1 MLLRKTF
8 KGKIMKVVILAGG
21 FGTRLSEYTKSIP
34 KPMVQIRGKPLI
46 FYVMKN
52 YAKYGFKEFIVALG
66 YKGKIVKDYFK
77 NNTFGWNINLIDTG
91 LNTMTGGRLKR
102 LKKLISGETFLMTY
116 GDGVSNVNIKNLVKF
131 HKKKKKLFTMTA
143 VRPPA
148 RFGAIKIKG
157 DIVTYFKEK
166 SKLDEGWINGG
177 FFVIEP
183 KFLNLIEKDSTFL
196 EKEPMERACKKK
208 QLCAFK
214 HNGFWQ
220 CVDTKRDLDKL
231 KKDLLV
237 TKI

>member
-1 MLLRKTF
+1 
-8 KGKIMKVVILAGG
+8 MKVVILAGG

-52 YAKYGFKEFIVALG
+52 YAKYGYKEFIVALG
-66 YKGKIVKDYFK
+66 YKGKIVKNYFK
-77 NNTFGWNINLIDTG
+77 NNTFGWNIKLVDTG
-91 LNTMTGGRLKR
+91 LNTMTGGRVKR
-102 LKKLISGETFLMTY
+102 LKKLISDKAFLMTY
-116 GDGVSNVNIKNLVKF
+116 GDGISNVNINNLVKF
-131 HKKKKKLFTMTA
+131 HRKKKKLITMTA

-148 RFGAIKIKG
+148 RFGAIKMKG

-183 KFLNLIEKDSTFL
+183 KFLNFIKNDNTFL
-196 EKEPMERACKKK
+196 EKEPMEKACKKK

-231 KKDLLV
+231 KKDLPEA
-237 TKI
+237 KI

>member
-1 MLLRKTF
+1 
-8 KGKIMKVVILAGG
+8 MKVVILAGG

-52 YAKYGFKEFIVALG
+52 YAKYGYKEFIVALG
-66 YKGKIVKDYFK
+66 YKGKIVKNYFK
-77 NNTFGWNINLIDTG
+77 NNTFGWNIKLVDTG
-91 LNTMTGGRLKR
+91 LNTMTGGRVKR
-102 LKKLISGETFLMTY
+102 LKKLISDEAFLMTY
-116 GDGVSNVNIKNLVKF
+116 GDGISNVNINNLVKF
-131 HKKKKKLFTMTA
+131 HRKKKKLITMTA

-148 RFGAIKIKG
+148 RFGAIKMKG

-183 KFLNLIEKDSTFL
+183 KFLNFIKNDNTFL
-196 EKEPMERACKKK
+196 EKEPMEKACKKK

-214 HNGFWQ
+214 HSGFWQ

-231 KKDLLV
+231 KKDLPASN
-237 TKI
+237 I

>member
-1 MLLRKTF
+1 
-8 KGKIMKVVILAGG
+8 MKVVILAGG

-34 KPMVQIRGKPLI
+34 KPMVQIKGKPLI

-52 YAKYGFKEFIVALG
+52 YAKYGYKEFIVALG
-66 YKGKIVKDYFK
+66 YKGKIVKNYFK
-77 NNTFGWNINLIDTG
+77 NNTFGWNIKLVDTG
-91 LNTMTGGRLKR
+91 LNTMTGGRVKR
-102 LKKLISGETFLMTY
+102 LKKLISDRAFLMTY
-116 GDGVSNVNIKNLVKF
+116 GDGISNVNINNLVKF
-131 HKKKKKLFTMTA
+131 HRKKKKLITMTA

-148 RFGAIKIKG
+148 RFGAIKMKG

-183 KFLNLIEKDSTFL
+183 KFLNFIKNDNTFL
-196 EKEPMERACKKK
+196 EKEPMEKACKKK

-214 HNGFWQ
+214 HSGFWQ

-231 KKDLLV
+231 KKDLPSSN
-237 TKI
+237 I

>member
-1 MLLRKTF
+1 
-8 KGKIMKVVILAGG
+8 MKVVILAGG

-52 YAKYGFKEFIVALG
+52 YAKYGYKEFIVALG
-66 YKGKIVKDYFK
+66 YKGKIVKNYFK
-77 NNTFGWNINLIDTG
+77 NNTFGWNIKLVDTG
-91 LNTMTGGRLKR
+91 LNTMTGGRVKR
-102 LKKLISGETFLMTY
+102 LKKLISDKAFLMTY
-116 GDGVSNVNIKNLVKF
+116 GDGISNVNINNLVKF
-131 HKKKKKLFTMTA
+131 HRKKKKLITMTA

-148 RFGAIKIKG
+148 RFGAIKMKG

-183 KFLNLIEKDSTFL
+183 KFLNFIKNDNTFL
-196 EKEPMERACKKK
+196 EKEPMEKACKKK

-214 HNGFWQ
+214 HSGFWQ

-231 KKDLLV
+231 KKDLPALNL
-237 TKI
+237 

>member
-1 MLLRKTF
+1 
-8 KGKIMKVVILAGG
+8 MKVVILAGG

-34 KPMVQIRGKPLI
+34 KPMVQIKGKPLI

-52 YAKYGFKEFIVALG
+52 YAKYGYKEFIVALG
-66 YKGKIVKDYFK
+66 YKGKIVKNYFK
-77 NNTFGWNINLIDTG
+77 NNTFGWNIKLVDTG
-91 LNTMTGGRLKR
+91 LNTMTGGRVKR
-102 LKKLISGETFLMTY
+102 LKKLISDKAFLMTY
-116 GDGVSNVNIKNLVKF
+116 GDGISNVNINNLVKF
-131 HKKKKKLFTMTA
+131 HRKKKKLITMTA

-148 RFGAIKIKG
+148 RFGAIKMKG

-183 KFLNLIEKDSTFL
+183 KFLNFIKNDNTFL
-196 EKEPMERACKKK
+196 EKEPMEKACKKK

-214 HNGFWQ
+214 HSGFWQ

-231 KKDLLV
+231 KKDLPASN
-237 TKI
+237 I

>member
-1 MLLRKTF
+1 
-8 KGKIMKVVILAGG
+8 MKVVILAGG

>member
-1 MLLRKTF
+1 
-8 KGKIMKVVILAGG
+8 MKVVILAGG

-34 KPMVQIRGKPLI
+34 KPMVQIKGKPLI

-52 YAKYGFKEFIVALG
+52 YAKYGYKEFIVALG
-66 YKGKIVKDYFK
+66 YKGKIVKNYFK
-77 NNTFGWNINLIDTG
+77 NNTFGWNIKLIDTG
-91 LNTMTGGRLKR
+91 LNTMTGGRVKR
-102 LKKLISGETFLMTY
+102 LKKLISDKAFLMTY
-116 GDGVSNVNIKNLVKF
+116 GDGISNVNINNLVKF
-131 HKKKKKLFTMTA
+131 HRKKKKLITMTA

-148 RFGAIKIKG
+148 RFGAIKMKG

-183 KFLNLIEKDSTFL
+183 KFLNFIKNDNTFL
-196 EKEPMERACKKK
+196 EKEPMEKACKKK

-214 HNGFWQ
+214 HSGFWQ

-231 KKDLLV
+231 KKDLPSSN
-237 TKI
+237 I

>member
-1 MLLRKTF
+1 
-8 KGKIMKVVILAGG
+8 MKVVILAGG

-52 YAKYGFKEFIVALG
+52 YAKYGYKEFIVALG
-66 YKGKIVKDYFK
+66 YKGKIVKNYFK
-77 NNTFGWNINLIDTG
+77 NNTFGWNIKLVDTG
-91 LNTMTGGRLKR
+91 LNTMTGGRVKR
-102 LKKLISGETFLMTY
+102 LKKLISDKAFLMTY
-116 GDGVSNVNIKNLVKF
+116 GDGISNVNINNLVKF
-131 HKKKKKLFTMTA
+131 HRKKKKLITMTA

-148 RFGAIKIKG
+148 RFGAIKMKG

-183 KFLNLIEKDSTFL
+183 KFLNFIKNDNTFL
-196 EKEPMERACKKK
+196 EKEPMEKACKKK

-214 HNGFWQ
+214 HSGFWQ

-231 KKDLLV
+231 KKDLPASN
-237 TKI
+237 I

>member
-1 MLLRKTF
+1 
-8 KGKIMKVVILAGG
+8 MKVVILAGG

-52 YAKYGFKEFIVALG
+52 YAKYGYKEFIVALG
-66 YKGKIVKDYFK
+66 YKGKIVKNYFK
-77 NNTFGWNINLIDTG
+77 NNTFGWNIKLVDTG
-91 LNTMTGGRLKR
+91 LNTMTGGRVKR
-102 LKKLISGETFLMTY
+102 LKKLISDKAFLMTY
-116 GDGVSNVNIKNLVKF
+116 GDGISNVNINNLVKF
-131 HKKKKKLFTMTA
+131 HRKKKKLITMTA

-148 RFGAIKIKG
+148 RFGAIKMKG

-183 KFLNLIEKDSTFL
+183 KFLNFIKNDNTFL
-196 EKEPMERACKKK
+196 EKEPMEKACKKK

-214 HNGFWQ
+214 HSGFWQ

-231 KKDLLV
+231 KKDLPSSN
-237 TKI
+237 I

>member
-1 MLLRKTF
+1 
-8 KGKIMKVVILAGG
+8 
-21 FGTRLSEYTKSIP
+21 
-34 KPMVQIRGKPLI
+34 
-46 FYVMKN
+46 
-52 YAKYGFKEFIVALG
+52 
-66 YKGKIVKDYFK
+66 
-77 NNTFGWNINLIDTG
+77 
-91 LNTMTGGRLKR
+91 
-102 LKKLISGETFLMTY
+102 MTY

-148 RFGAIKIKG
+148 RFGAIKMKG

-214 HNGFWQ
+214 HSGFWQ

-231 KKDLLV
+231 KKDLLA